1 MNYSIFVK
9 ANKINLIILSLVNI
23 DAVDADGDAFIVAAE
38 VQRHG
43 SICRERLLQEDRGQ
57 LEGTQRFSK
66 VVHEVGLICAF
77 H

>member
-23 DAVDADGDAFIVAAE
+23 NAVDADGDAFIVAAE

-57 LEGTQRFSK
+57 LEGRS
-66 VVHEVGLICAF
+66 G
-77 H
+77 